1 MASGVGLS
9 ILITLICYV
18 LPMMLAFAYGFYIIC
33 NIKYEDSESEETCE
47 KCNSRERSLGQIFG
61 LDSKMKGTA
70 IITCS
75 NCFVYCGCKDD
86 PEIGKDD
93 SEVHE
98 GTTNYGASLHSLPH
112 ILQPNGTGDG
122 NELVQHMEEIGQ
134 KLTQNRKLSAPRGSL
149 VSMQP
154 DSSKRNS
161 RTTRNSLIEDY
172 RRTQQLENLTEE
184 TASDG
189 FLSSIST
196 PLPTTGYDSLAD
208 GAPGSSASKNG
219 AFKFPSLEQQ
229 GDAHQA

>member
-1 MASGVGLS
+1 MSPVFLS
-9 ILITLICYV
+9 TDITSNSK
-18 LPMMLAFAYGFYIIC
+18 LAFAYGFYIIC

-75 NCFVYCGCKDD
+75 NVRTLADAWEKLFKCFVYCGCKDD

-172 RRTQQLENLTEE
+172 RRTQQER
-184 TASDG
+184 
-189 FLSSIST
+189 
-196 PLPTTGYDSLAD
+196 
-208 GAPGSSASKNG
+208 
-219 AFKFPSLEQQ
+219 
-229 GDAHQA
+229 AH

>member
-1 MASGVGLS
+1 
-9 ILITLICYV
+9 
-18 LPMMLAFAYGFYIIC
+18 
-33 NIKYEDSESEETCE
+33 
-47 KCNSRERSLGQIFG
+47 
-61 LDSKMKGTA
+61 MKGTA